1 MQVNGT
7 YREREG
13 NIVNS
18 PKTAMVLFANACSKP
33 YAVMIELKD
42 TFIAVMAVPGTRWLQ
57 KMLVAELEH
66 WHFGITVLNK

>member
-1 MQVNGT
+1 M
-7 YREREG
+7 
-13 NIVNS
+13 I
-18 PKTAMVLFANACSKP
+18 LFANACSKP

-42 TFIAVMAVPGTRWLQ
+42 TFIAVMTVPGTRWLQ